1 VWHNNSHYLYKR
13 YGIYYYSRRIP
24 IDIQE
29 VYSRK
34 KIVVSLKT
42 KSKRIALSSSSM
54 LTMEL
59 DKYWSSFRIK
69 QLASNYLPNYLGN
82 PQNLSNL
89 TISDARDSYLA
100 LKGKTKPKLFHQI
113 AIRNTQ
119 YIIDVLGNKDLS
131 QYTTIDACKFRDAL
145 LNRGLVTSS
154 VRRVFSSIKSIVS
167 FVIKEKGLKIENPF
181 LGVYIPDLNDTTVRM
196 PITIEEI
203 RIIQSKCM
211 NIDDDLRWV
220 ISIISDTGMRLAEA
234 IGLKSEDI
242 ILNCD
247 IPHVI
252 IRPNDKRRLKT
263 KQSQRVVPLV
273 GVSLWGAKQA
283 LKYQPNGYL
292 FQRYNKGSISNANSA
307 SAALNKWIKPYLS
320 DNQVVHSFRHSMRDR
335 LRAVECPTDI
345 VDSIGGWSKSSIG
358 ENYGKGYPLEVLY
371 KWLKKIDDA

>member
-1 VWHNNSHYLYKR
+1 MWHNNSHYLYKR

-24 IDIQE
+24 IDIQD

-181 LGVYIPDLNDTTVRM
+181 LGVYIPDLNDTTIRM

-263 KQSQRVVPLV
+263 KQSQRVIPLV

-292 FQRYNKGSISNANSA
+292 FQRYNKSSISNANSA

-358 ENYGKGYPLEVLY
+358 ESYGKGYPLEVLY
-371 KWLKKIDDA
+371 KWLKKIGEV

>member
-320 DNQVVHSFRHSMRDR
+320 DNQVIHSFRHSMRDR
-335 LRAVECPTDI
+335 LRAVECPADI

-358 ENYGKGYPLEVLY
+358 ENYGRGYPLEVLY

>member
-1 VWHNNSHYLYKR
+1 MWHNNSHYLYKR

-24 IDIQE
+24 IDIQD

-154 VRRVFSSIKSIVS
+154 VRRVFSSIKSIVNLA
-167 FVIKEKGLKIENPF
+167 IKEKGLKIENPF
-181 LGVYIPDLNDTTVRM
+181 LGVYIPDLNDTTIRM

-252 IRPNDKRRLKT
+252 IRPNNKRRLKT

-358 ENYGKGYPLEVLY
+358 ESYGKGYPLEVLY
-371 KWLKKIDDA
+371 KWLKKIGEV

>member
-1 VWHNNSHYLYKR
+1 VLHNNSHYLYNR
-13 YGIYYYSRRIP
+13 SGVYYYSRRVP
-24 IDIQE
+24 IDIQKI
-29 VYSRK
+29 YSRK

-69 QLASNYLPNYLGN
+69 QLTSNYLPNYLGN
-82 PQNLSNL
+82 PQNLSNF
-89 TISDARDSYLA
+89 TISDAKDLYST
-100 LKGKTKPKLFHQI
+100 LKGKTKSKLFHQI
-113 AIRNTQ
+113 ATRNTQ

-131 QYTTIDACKFRDAL
+131 QYTTIDAGKFRDAL
-145 LNRGLVTSS
+145 LKRGLVTSS
-154 VRRVFSSIKSIVS
+154 VRRVFSSIKSIVNLA
-167 FVIKEKGLKIENPF
+167 IKERGLKIENPF
-181 LGVYIPDLNDTTVRM
+181 LGVFIPDLNDTTVRM
-196 PITIEEI
+196 PITVGEI

-252 IRPNDKRRLKT
+252 IKPNNKRRLKT
-263 KQSQRVVPLV
+263 KQSQRVIPLV

-283 LKYQPNGYL
+283 LKYQPDGYL
-292 FQRYNKGSISNANSA
+292 FQRYNKGSTSNANSA

-345 VDSIGGWSKSSIG
+345 VDSIGGWSKASIG
-358 ENYGKGYPLEVLY
+358 ENYGRGYPLEVLY
-371 KWLKKIDDA
+371 KWLKKIGDA

>member
-1 VWHNNSHYLYKR
+1 MWHNNSHYLYKR

-24 IDIQE
+24 IDIQD

-69 QLASNYLPNYLGN
+69 QLASNFLPNYLGN

-154 VRRVFSSIKSIVS
+154 VRRVFSSIKSIVNLA
-167 FVIKEKGLKIENPF
+167 IKEKGLKIENPF
-181 LGVYIPDLNDTTVRM
+181 LGVYIPDLNDTTIRM

-252 IRPNDKRRLKT
+252 IRPNNKRRLKT
-263 KQSQRVVPLV
+263 KQSQRVIPLV

-358 ENYGKGYPLEVLY
+358 ESYGKGYPLEVLY